1 MKMKASIV
9 KGLSFGLASGIVTT
23 LGLMVGLY
31 TGTNSKLAVL
41 GGILTIAIADAMS
54 DAFGILLSEKS
65 QKEKDHEYIWQASF
79 ATFFAKLIF
88 ALTFAVPVLFLELGT
103 AILVSIGWGIF
114 LLGIVSI
121 LIAEWRKES
130 VWKTVLEHWGIAVAV
145 ITLAYL
151 AGLGIEK
158 YFGATCA

>member
-1 MKMKASIV
+1 MKASIV

-65 QKEKDHEYIWQASF
+65 QKEKDHDYIWQASF
-79 ATFFAKLIF
+79 ATFSAKLFF
-88 ALTFAVPVLFLELGT
+88 ALTFAIPVILLELST
-103 AILVSIGWGIF
+103 AIIVSIVWGII
-114 LLGIVSI
+114 LLGGVSI
-121 LIAEWRKES
+121 LIAEWRRES
-130 VWKTVLEHWGIAVAV
+130 IWKTVMEHWGIAVLV
-145 ITLAYL
+145 ITLSYF
-151 AGLGIEK
+151 AGMGIEK
-158 YFGATCA
+158 YFGATCV